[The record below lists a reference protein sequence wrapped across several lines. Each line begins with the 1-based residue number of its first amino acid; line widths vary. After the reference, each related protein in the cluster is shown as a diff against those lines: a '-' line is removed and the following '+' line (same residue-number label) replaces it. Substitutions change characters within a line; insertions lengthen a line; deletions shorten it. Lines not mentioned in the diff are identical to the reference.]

1 MDGEVR
7 FILSRTA
14 YWTNQE
20 LLLPV
25 PLLPVPHRLRANRRL
40 LPVVPMSRW
49 QELWGL
55 LCAPVTLVLNYPM
68 LTLMKLLRERQKSCL
83 RNFGEKSVNQM
94 IGIRLLLGFLQEILL
109 ISFLMFRLLVRLRFT
124 LGIRLFQIKTYS
136 L

>member
-7 FILSRTA
+7 FIPSRTA
-14 YWTNQE
+14 YWMNQE

-49 QELWGL
+49 QGLWGL

-124 LGIRLFQIKTYS
+124 SGIRLFQIKTYS